1 VRREKKHVYTCAAGA
16 AARARARERVCR
28 ETEGSGFGIRGTYS
42 YTALTLLHQSPEPL
56 RQSPTDR
63 GTNALAVWVP

>member
-1 VRREKKHVYTCAAGA
+1 MCVERKNMCTHAR
-16 AARARARERVCR
+16 RARPRGRERER
-28 ETEGSGFGIRGTYS
+28 ETEGSGFGLREIRGT